1 MNTTIAAMPVP
12 MVIPMVPVVAMPVV
26 VATVPEPILNWPFGF
41 GSAAVA
47 ELITWLLGHFS
58 STP

>member
-1 MNTTIAAMPVP
+1 MPVP
-12 MVIPMVPVVAMPVV
+12 MAIPMAPVVAMPVV

-41 GSAAVA
+41 GGAAVA